1 MGSEMCIRDSRN
13 AGFEGR
19 VKDDLGTWTDQL
31 AQIPLLCQPGSQ
43 WNYSVATDVLGRLVE
58 IWSGQS
64 LAEFFTDHIFKPLG
78 MNDSGFAVAESQ
90 RDRFCSL
97 YRPTNGAQLGGAMA
111 NPFEDRPAGI
121 QLLDT
126 MNESA
131 YLKMSNYLSGG
142 GGLVSTLSDYG
153 RFCQA
158 LLGGGKLDGQR
169 ILSPKTLAYMRL
181 NQLPQNKDMAAMGQP
196 VWSETSYE
204 GIGLA

>member
-1 MGSEMCIRDSRN
+1 MCIRD
-13 AGFEGR
+13 R

-58 IWSGQS
+58 IWSGQT
-64 LAEFFTDHIFKPLG
+64 LADFFAEHIFKPLG

-111 NPFEDRPAGI
+111 NPFEDRPTGI
-121 QLLDT
+121 QLLDP
-126 MNESA
+126 MDESA
-131 YLKMSNYLSGG
+131 YLKTPNYLSGG

-153 RFCQA
+153 RFC
-158 LLGGGKLDGQR
+158 
-169 ILSPKTLAYMRL
+169 LSLIHI
-181 NQLPQNKDMAAMGQP
+181 
-196 VWSETSYE
+196 SEPTRPY
-204 GIGLA
+204 